1 MKNSIFVI
9 FIGKIFLLLLL
20 SQNAEVCSFSVI
32 MPNARAKSMLFRKQ
46 RPMSNDSSHDDLEK
60 MMDKTDYFL
69 SFRGGSNCANNNT
82 VRGDEVENGGDSKQ
96 QAATSTTSPTSAAT
110 AYYLI
115 WSPGFAKKFALATA
129 ILTLLCHLYE
139 WDYLRFFAKHSS
151 LSGSAMFCHPSLI
164 SNLVM
169 PLLSS
174 SCCAIQ
180 LLINAV
186 SALIGAGAGCVG
198 FNSVLGPLRPYLL
211 AAMLVFTTTTGRPST
226 LGSIAG
232 LMVRYSIA
240 LLPEVVFWR
249 NEIVRTNWR
258 NQKRR
263 SSGET
268 TTAAAAAAAAA
279 ASKSRNKSKSTA
291 SLPNSACAI
300 IDLTEPTPSSSSNSS
315 ERQHKPVANPQSS
328 SSAII
333 DLTETTTATTT
344 SSSNSEETTQPVSVA
359 NPAQAS
365 STTNDAPRHEEQ
377 TTSTSIVAN
386 QVNSG
391 VDPTSLLSNTS
402 SSFDIR
408 VLELT
413 TKGFREAEAR
423 QALRDANGEMDQA
436 TAWLMLNGSSAV
448 ETSARNST
456 STPSETTTTTAAAA
470 GGSMP
475 RGGSEARK

>member
-1 MKNSIFVI
+1 
-9 FIGKIFLLLLL
+9 
-20 SQNAEVCSFSVI
+20 

-268 TTAAAAAAAAA
+268 TTAAAAAAAE
-279 ASKSRNKSKSTA
+279 KN
-291 SLPNSACAI
+291 
-300 IDLTEPTPSSSSNSS
+300 
-315 ERQHKPVANPQSS
+315 
-328 SSAII
+328 
-333 DLTETTTATTT
+333 
-344 SSSNSEETTQPVSVA
+344 
-359 NPAQAS
+359 
-365 STTNDAPRHEEQ
+365 
-377 TTSTSIVAN
+377 TSIPLLRATLIVDVPTMGCVACIN
-386 QVNSG
+386 KIESSLRQCSPKNIDGATSWLNEDNNNNIKMNGKKGGRARIEVCAESKEELDSVTQSVIG
-391 VDPTSLLSNTS
+391 VIENA
-402 SSFDIR
+402 
-408 VLELT
+408 
-413 TKGFREAEAR
+413 GFR
-423 QALRDANGEMDQA
+423 G
-436 TAWLMLNGSSAV
+436 
-448 ETSARNST
+448 
-456 STPSETTTTTAAAA
+456 TTVQSLDVNT
-470 GGSMP
+470 
-475 RGGSEARK
+475 